1 METLGDEPASGPR
14 GARRWQVVGIAVAAV
29 CGLGL
34 LVLAVLAW
42 WPAAG
47 FSQWASTQ
55 LVVAQGIAFPTVGGV
70 AVLVVSALVLGLAL
84 LGWKRH
90 RSQVARWFAIAAL
103 PGLLAG
109 VGLVAFPGGPPW
121 GSGPRAVTD
130 QSAGEAD
137 PASVLSVVTYNSLG
151 SLTAS
156 DLERLEAE
164 FQPDLLV
171 LPETSHSR
179 AQAAVDAAGW
189 PGTAVTHG
197 PAARTAPE
205 SSPIEETTVLLRD
218 GLPEYTPAK
227 AEPSLQGNVRL
238 KPTEPGQPLVLGVHY
253 APPLPGFMSLWRD
266 DLARSVAEAEE
277 AAQDGPVVLVGDLN
291 ATMRHGALAGMDG
304 LVDTA
309 RACGRP
315 EGTWPTGWPALGRSA
330 IDHVIVTE
338 GAQVLSCRTLQLP
351 GSDHLAYAAE
361 VRF

>member
-1 METLGDEPASGPR
+1 MKTSRHEAR
-14 GARRWQVVGIAVAAV
+14 NGARGGRWWQVLGVAVAVV

-34 LVLAVLAW
+34 LALAVLAW
-42 WPAAG
+42 WPGAA

-55 LVVAQGIAFPTVGGV
+55 WFVAHGTAFPTLAGLT
-70 AVLVVSALVLGLAL
+70 VLVVSAVVLGLAL
-84 LGWKRH
+84 RLLS
-90 RSQVARWFAIAAL
+90 RSRSRVAPWFAVAAL

-109 VGLVAFPGGPPW
+109 VGLAVFPAGPPW
-121 GSGPRAVTD
+121 
-130 QSAGEAD
+130 SAGPHTVD
-137 PASVLSVVTYNSLG
+137 RPGPGQNQGPTLSVATYNSLG

-156 DLERLEAE
+156 DLERLESE

-171 LPETSHSR
+171 LPETSHAR

-205 SSPIEETTVLLRD
+205 SSPIEATTVLLRD
-218 GLPEYTPAK
+218 GLPEYTPAE
-227 AEPSLQGNVRL
+227 AEPSLQGTVRL
-238 KPTEPGQPLVLGVHY
+238 EPTEPGQPLVLGVHY

-266 DLARSVAEAEE
+266 DLSRSVAEAEE
-277 AAQDGPVVLVGDLN
+277 AAQGGPVVLVGDFN
-291 ATMRHGALAGMDG
+291 ATMRHGALAGMEG

-315 EGTWPTGWPALGRSA
+315 QGTWPTGWPPVGRSA